1 VTLGK
6 VVTATGAVTP
16 STVIGSR
23 VTLTVQMKKGATWVK
38 VKTTSTSSR
47 PAGKYRWKHTPA
59 ERGTYRMRATVP
71 KDDVHAAVATQWL
84 IFTVK

>member
-1 VTLGK
+1 MTLGK

-16 STVIGSR
+16 SHVIGSR
-23 VTLTVQMKKGATWVK
+23 VTLSVEMKEGATWVK

-47 PAGKYRWKHTPA
+47 PVGKYSWKHAPA

-71 KDDVHAAVATQWL
+71 KDEAHAGATTMWL
-84 IFTVK
+84 MFTVK